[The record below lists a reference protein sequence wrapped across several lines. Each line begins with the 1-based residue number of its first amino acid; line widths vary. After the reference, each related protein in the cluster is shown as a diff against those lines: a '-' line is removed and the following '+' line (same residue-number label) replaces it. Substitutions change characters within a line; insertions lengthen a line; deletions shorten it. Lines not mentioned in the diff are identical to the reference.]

1 MTQSQAPTG
10 EGCARTMLPSPISKS
25 RTSADS
31 KCRLSNVECRDW
43 KPGLLVFMSLE
54 VMGVH
59 RLFRIGGYALFV
71 FRNDV
76 RSDEDYQF
84 FLFLVS
90 ECAGEKL
97 AEARNI
103 AEPRHLFIISR
114 MLGLDQ
120 AADDDG
126 CGVMHAHQRR
136 GLFGVQDGR
145 GRSMTGRG
153 YGGFQAGEHG

>member
-1 MTQSQAPTG
+1 MTQSQVATG
-10 EGCARTMLPSPISKS
+10 EGCARPMLPSPISKS
-25 RTSADS
+25 GASADS
-31 KCRLSNVECRDW
+31 KCRLGNVECRDS
-43 KPGLLVFMSLE
+43 KPGLLVFISLE
-54 VMGVH
+54 VMAVH

-76 RSDEDYQF
+76 RSDEDHQF

-114 MLGLDQ
+114 MLSLDQ

-126 CGVMHAHQRR
+126 CGVMDAHQRR

-145 GRSMTGRG
+145 GRGMTRRG
-153 YGGFQAGEHG
+153 YVVFQVGE